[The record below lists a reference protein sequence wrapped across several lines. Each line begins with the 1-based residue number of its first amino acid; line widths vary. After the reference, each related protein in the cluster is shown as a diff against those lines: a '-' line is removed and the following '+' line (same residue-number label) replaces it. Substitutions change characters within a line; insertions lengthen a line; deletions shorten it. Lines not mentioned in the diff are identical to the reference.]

1 MKKLQK
7 IEYKSINVLTTK
19 QLAECYGADANI
31 IRKNFER
38 NKEKYIIAKHYFLL
52 ESNSK
57 IEFCNTRHID
67 DSYKKAS
74 KLYLWTERGALLHA
88 KSLNTDKAWDIYE
101 LLMETYFRVKNII
114 KQSAELPRK
123 LFKEHYKRIESAE
136 NTKIFLGFLNKY
148 AKQFNLFDK
157 YGKRR
162 FYSLIYNN
170 LYGGCFNGS
179 KQDIFSYLGVTKKNT
194 SLADWIYGAGLD
206 FQSKKQS
213 ELLVLLLHF
222 EGDLNSVFPAL
233 LRDIESQRE
242 VYIERLRAEGKK
254 LFTDDEVEL
263 AVEFFRKFPL
273 GLKFARTDIK
283 DLEDG
288 QEFLFYNDN
297 NDYLFL
303 DNLSNSNNNNKF
315 LGVAI

>member
-7 IEYKSINVLTTK
+7 IKHKGINVLTSK
-19 QLAECYGADANI
+19 QLANCYETNSQI

-38 NKEKYIIAKHYFLL
+38 NKEKYIEGKHYYIL

-57 IEFCNTRHID
+57 IEFCNTRQID

-88 KSLNTDKAWDIYE
+88 KSLNTDKAWEIYE
-101 LLMETYFRVKNII
+101 LLMETYFRVKEII
-114 KQSAELPRK
+114 KQQPVELPSKFFR
-123 LFKEHYKRIESAE
+123 EHYKRIESAE
-136 NTKIFLGFLNKY
+136 NTKIFLKFLNRY

-162 FYSLIYNN
+162 FFSLVYNN
-170 LYGGCFNGS
+170 LYNGCFNGS
-179 KQDIFSYLGVTKKNT
+179 KQDIFKYLGITKKNS

-206 FQSKKQS
+206 FQNKKQS

-222 EGDLNSVFPAL
+222 EGDLDSVFPAL
-233 LRDIESQRE
+233 LKDIKSQRE
-242 VYIERLRAEGKK
+242 VYIERLRAEGKE

-263 AVEFFRKFPL
+263 AVEFFRKYPL
-273 GLKFARTDIK
+273 GLKFARIDIK

-288 QEFLFYNDN
+288 QEFLFLDHEN
-297 NDYLFL
+297 NHFL
-303 DNLSNSNNNNKF
+303 SGNLDSNKNKF
-315 LGVAI
+315 LGAIA